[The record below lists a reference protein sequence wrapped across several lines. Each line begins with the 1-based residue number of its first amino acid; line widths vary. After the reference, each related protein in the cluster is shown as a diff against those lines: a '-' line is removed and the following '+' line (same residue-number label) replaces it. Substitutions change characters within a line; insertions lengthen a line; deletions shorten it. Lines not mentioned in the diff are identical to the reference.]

1 MKALLVD
8 DNPLYLTLVKNWD
21 IGIKTVSTAV
31 DVIEEMTTHHYD
43 MVIIDL
49 FMPLMSGVKL
59 HEFLTERYDTP
70 VVIISE
76 NVDFEMKLKNVKFK
90 YQKPMTKH
98 RLLEIMEEVK
108 NEA

>member
-31 DVIEEMTTHHYD
+31 DAIEEMTRHHYD

>member
-21 IGIKTVSTAV
+21 VGITTVPTAV
-31 DVIEEMTTHHYD
+31 DVIEAMSTHHYD
-43 MVIIDL
+43 MVITDL

-59 HEFLTERYDTP
+59 HEFLSEIYDTP
-70 VVIISE
+70 VVIISDH
-76 NVDFEMKLKNVKFK
+76 VDFEMKLNNIKFK
-90 YQKPMTKH
+90 YQKPMSKH